1 MIEVIQVSKA
11 FTGIEAV
18 RDLSCRI
25 ADGEVF
31 GLVGTNGAGKST
43 LLRMLAGVLRPDSG
57 EVRIDGEPVW
67 ENEAAKSKICFVS
80 DTGYFPISATAESME
95 EMYQVAYPG
104 FDSMR
109 FESLLRR
116 FGLRKEQKI
125 RTYSRGMKKQLAV
138 LLGICTGTKYLFCD
152 ETFDGLDPVMRQ
164 AVKSIFATEMLD
176 REFVPVVASHNL
188 RELEDFCDHVG
199 LLHQG
204 GILFSEN
211 LSDLKMKLQKVQCV
225 IRDLESEKQLLA
237 DLDLVRMDKR
247 GSILTLVVRG
257 DKDAILARVQA
268 AAPVFAEEL
277 PLTLEEIFIT
287 ETEVAGYDIKNI
299 IS

>member
-11 FTGIEAV
+11 FAGVEAV
-18 RDLSCRI
+18 RDLTCRI
-25 ADGEVF
+25 RDGEVF

-43 LLRMLAGVLRPDSG
+43 LLRMLAGVLRPDRG
-57 EVRIDGEPVW
+57 EIRIDGEPVW
-67 ENEAAKSKICFVS
+67 ENEAAKSRICFIS
-80 DTGYFPISATAESME
+80 DAGYFPVNATAESMTE
-95 EMYQVAYPG
+95 LYRVVYPV
-104 FDSMR
+104 FDCER
-109 FESLLRR
+109 FEELMSR
-116 FGLRKEQKI
+116 FGLQKNQKI
-125 RTYSRGMKKQLAV
+125 RTFSRGMKKQLSV

-211 LSDLKMKLQKVQCV
+211 LSDLKMNMQKVQCV
-225 IRDLESEKQLLA
+225 IRDPEAEKQLLT
-237 DLDLVRMDKR
+237 DLDIVRMDKR
-247 GSILTLVVRG
+247 GSMLTFVVRG
-257 DKDAILARVQA
+257 DRDVILARVQSA
-268 AAPVFAEEL
+268 DPVFAEEL

-299 IS
+299 IA